1 VFFVDSSVCIKL
13 QGQTCG
19 SVPQFPC
26 QISDSVLFHYKSVI
40 YATTSKKL
48 YRRPQKNSRSVQI
61 FCQNRD
67 VVVRK
72 RYADESEFGSSDARS
87 SLSVLREPVRRHGL
101 IIPELNGAVLAAT
114 DAYDC
119 GSLR

>member
-1 VFFVDSSVCIKL
+1 MLRRQRNCIVGRKRTAEVCRFFAKTEMC
-13 QGQTCG
+13 
-19 SVPQFPC
+19 
-26 QISDSVLFHYKSVI
+26 
-40 YATTSKKL
+40 
-48 YRRPQKNSRSVQI
+48 
-61 FCQNRD
+61 
-67 VVVRK
+67 VVRK